1 MVAAPTERRTR
12 LASVYGY
19 QHAFLRVG
27 VILVAAG
34 LKRST
39 AHPLEGL
46 GDLVAIEL
54 AAGTALFVG
63 VDAVFLR
70 VLGIGSRPAR
80 AAGVFAA
87 LATIPLGITISAAVQ
102 VAALAVIVTAAVA
115 ADRERRPKAPS
126 PMGGTGLEPVTPSLS
141 IRGRR
146 SRRFT
151 PVREKGMV
159 ERNPLGERTVDR
171 TRANDERC
179 HCCHS
184 A

>member
-70 VLGIGSRPAR
+70 VLGI
-80 AAGVFAA
+80 
-87 LATIPLGITISAAVQ
+87 GITISAAVQ